1 MANKIGAFFKRG
13 PSAIDMTVGDPLK
26 RILVFMIPLVIGNIF
41 QQLYSMVDTVIV
53 GRALGADALSGVGS
67 TGAVSFLI
75 LGFVSGLTHGFSVV
89 TSQRRG
95 ARDEEGMR
103 RSFANG
109 IVLTLVIVSAL
120 TVVALFAA
128 RPLLSAM
135 NTYEDYMPYALD
147 YITTIFGGMLLSAFY
162 NEFSSTLRAIGDSVV
177 PLLFLIMASI
187 INAGLDCL
195 FVLALDMGVVGAAAA
210 TLTANGISAVATFI
224 YMWVKYPVL
233 RLKARHFIPDL
244 KKYAQLLKLGVPM
257 ALQLSVVSIGMIF
270 GQTAL
275 NAMDPVAITAYVA
288 ASKTDGLAT
297 AAINSSGAAA
307 ATFVGQNYG
316 AQKYDRIRQ
325 GTKRFFVFSACMS
338 LALGALVLALHR
350 PLVMLFIKR
359 SDTSAELFGY
369 ALKYLAF
376 NAGFY
381 VLLASL
387 CLMRSA
393 LQGMGRGTL
402 ALAAAAAE
410 VVMRVGIAFV
420 ALKLNDYVFVCMG
433 NCMSWIGAN
442 VILIPAFFITLKKYA
457 AAGLIDIKH
466 LRMPDPSIAPM
477 FGKVGGG
484 KRRI

>member
-1 MANKIGAFFKRG
+1 MTNKIGAFFKRG
-13 PSAIDMTVGDPLK
+13 PRAVDMTVGDPLK

-89 TSQRRG
+89 ISQRRG

-103 RSFANG
+103 RAFAGG
-109 IVLTLVIVSAL
+109 IALTLVIVSAL
-120 TVVALFAA
+120 TVAAVFAA
-128 RPLLSAM
+128 EPLLAAM

-177 PLLFLIMASI
+177 PLLFLILSSL
-187 INAGLDCL
+187 INVGLDCL
-195 FVLALDMGVVGAAAA
+195 FVLGLGMGVRGAAAA
-210 TLTANGISAVATFI
+210 TLAANGISAVLTLI

-233 RLKARHFIPDL
+233 RLKPRHFLPDL
-244 KKYAQLLKLGVPM
+244 KRYAQLSKLGVPM
-257 ALQLSVVSIGMIF
+257 ALQMSVVSVGMIF

-316 AQKYDRIRQ
+316 ARKYERIRR

-338 LALGALVLALHR
+338 VALGALVLALHR
-350 PLVMLFIKR
+350 PLVMLFIKS
-359 SDTSAELFGY
+359 SDTSPELFGY

-410 VVMRVGIAFV
+410 VVMRVGIALI
-420 ALKLNDYVFVCMG
+420 AIKLCDYTFVCMG

-442 VILIPAFFITLKKYA
+442 LILVPSFFMTLRKYSA
-457 AAGLIDIKH
+457 VSVRDISRFK
-466 LRMPDPSIAPM
+466 MPDPSAVPM
-477 FGKVGGG
+477 FDADG
-484 KRRI
+484 RR